1 MKYND
6 KRKAKPAEPL
16 GFADKL
22 ILKMTYTYVM
32 KTPLSM
38 LLG

>member
-22 ILKMTYTYVM
+22 ILKIIENVQV
-32 KTPLSM
+32 
-38 LLG
+38 